1 MADLVKGFLQGS
13 MNKDIDER
21 LLPEGQYRDALNVNV
36 YNQESASTGSV
47 HNSLG
52 NTIIA
57 DVSIVSGQPL
67 ENAKTIGAVTYEAS
81 NLIYWCV
88 ASDKFDGVYEYNS
101 TTGDTVRIVQSNKA
115 TPTTLSKLNFNK
127 EYSITGINYI
137 PGRNGNNYL
146 YWTDNYN
153 QPRRVNINRAKT
165 YTIDDDRLDIDI
177 NVIMYPPLYAPAIYP
192 YIDTDDLQSSN
203 MKEKFITVA
212 YRWKNRDDQYSSLSP
227 FSAVSFAPIE
237 WFYDYGIGNNK
248 SMTNKY
254 NALKIVC
261 ESGDEFV
268 KEIQIVIKD
277 TRSPNAN
284 VVETISKEQLN
295 ILDNK
300 SFTFDFKN
308 NKTYAPLPI
317 DQVTRLFDNVPL
329 LAKAQDIIGN
339 RLSYG
344 NYTQFRDITK
354 CDGND
359 IMIDNTVGFIPE
371 NTASE
376 SSPKSTWRSD
386 RDYEIGIIYGDDY
399 GRTTTVITSQDN
411 SIYIPP
417 VNAITANKLKLQ
429 INNTAPCWA
438 TNFRVVVKQSKLD
451 YYTLFP
457 IVFYADGTYRYILI
471 NSSDIDKVKV
481 GDYIIIKADT
491 AGATLKNK
499 RYKVLEITLKSSGF
513 LGSNSISELS
523 GIYLKIK
530 VDQQSELDP
539 GEITTYHDESTGYY
553 NVGYIQSSGSGLEYG
568 KAPIRTTQYE
578 FAGVLPGIW
587 AIVENPIHYGIGNPL
602 AISLVSNVY
611 LYGGFR
617 QDWRITIE
625 IVSQSEFRYT
635 ADLTAG
641 TSWIYLPISSNQ
653 ISLDAYGLELFKI
666 QFDLSEPLEV
676 GDRWKVCCRNSGHL
690 QGNYFGGVGVPDH
703 STASYFER
711 TYSIPTGAGWFN
723 GSGSSATDK
732 PILTGAVITINII
745 YDENNISQQAGD
757 QVFIS
762 NSNYVN
768 IEEWFVESN
777 AWQSFIHYDGSGQ
790 EIGAEGIT
798 FRRGIDYSSSPVG
811 VNFGGTYIN
820 QGQGLLSNTFNI
832 LTAPVHMLIQSFGIK
847 IQCSLDIQQ
856 VENNIS
862 IETVPIDTNNDIYHE
877 VFQTYEIIDSNHIV
891 MWNFDDYQFENGDT
905 KLTQLTKGKPHYFAV
920 GESVYVE
927 SFNAPM
933 PAGGTWNII
942 AVPDQHSIVI
952 DLGFPGIGLSP
963 GRVKYAGSLEQDQF
977 GSTTPAIIEIN
988 KPQSINSEFNA
999 WCWGNGIE
1007 SDRILDDYNETTKGF
1022 SVRAY
1027 TTFEGYKQVTNE
1039 ASICYSGIYS
1049 ENSSLNRLNE
1059 FNLSS
1064 ANFKHL
1070 EKSFGSI
1077 QKLDARDTDLLV
1089 YQENKISQ
1097 VLYGKNIL
1105 YDSAGGG
1112 QVASIPEVLGTQIAF
1127 PGEYGISKNPESF
1140 DKYGQDRWF
1149 TDTRRGMVLQLTG
1162 DNIIEISRSGMSD
1175 FFRDLMN
1182 NNSTTEKI
1190 GAFDP
1195 HNKMYVLSSTNNEAL
1210 PCLLSI
1216 SRNGFKV
1223 PKNAA
1228 SYVAFSITANCFWTV
1243 SLVDIGFGTY
1253 WITGFTASGFGS
1265 QDIHIQVAQN
1275 LMLINRS
1282 VKLVV
1287 TFCGGQTREF
1297 ILSQAK
1303 GRKGTVVVGVINSN
1317 TEPTT
1322 KL

>member
-57 DVSIVSGQPL
+57 DVSIISGQPL

-88 ASDKFDGVYEYNS
+88 ASDKFDGIYEYNS

-115 TPTTLSKLNFNK
+115 TPTTPSKLNFNK

-153 QPRRVNINRAKT
+153 SPRRVNINRAKT
-165 YTIDDDRLDIDI
+165 YSVDDDRIDIDI
-177 NVIMYPPLYAPAIYP
+177 DVIMYPPLYAPAIYP
-192 YIDTDDLQSSN
+192 YIDTDDLDSSN

-212 YRWKNRDDQYSSLSP
+212 YRWKNRDDQYSALSP
-227 FSAVSFAPIE
+227 FSAVSFAPKE
-237 WFYDYGIGNNK
+237 WFYDYGVGNNK

-261 ESGDEFV
+261 ESGNEFV
-268 KEIQIVIKD
+268 KEIQIIIKD

-295 ILDNK
+295 ILDDK

-329 LAKAQDIIGN
+329 KSKAQDIIGN

-359 IMIDNTVGFIPE
+359 IMISNTVSFIAE

-376 SSPKSTWRSD
+376 ASPKPTWRSD

-417 VNAITANKLKLQ
+417 ANAITANKLKLQ

-438 TNFRVVVKQSKLD
+438 TNFRVVIKQSKLD

-457 IVFYADGTYRYILI
+457 IVFYSNGIYRYILI
-471 NSSDIDKVKV
+471 NKSDIDKVKV
-481 GDYIIIKADT
+481 GDYIIIKTDT
-491 AGATLKNK
+491 GGYTLNNK
-499 RYKVLEITLKSSGF
+499 KYKILEIENKSAGF
-513 LGSNSISELS
+513 ISSSAINEIP
-523 GIYLKIK
+523 GIYIKIK
-530 VDQQSELDP
+530 VDQESELDP
-539 GEITTYHDESTGYY
+539 NELTNYYLLSEGANDGYPP
-553 NVGYIQSSGSGLEYG
+553 IQYWSGLRVE
-568 KAPIRTTQYE
+568 KA
-578 FAGVLPGIW
+578 
-587 AIVENPIHYGIGNPL
+587 IHYGVGNPL
-602 AISLVSNVY
+602 QVSVSNGY
-611 LYGGFR
+611 ASQSGTG
-617 QDWRITIE
+617 WRLTIE
-625 IVSQSEFRYT
+625 ILSQTEFRWT
-635 ADLTAG
+635 ADLTAAS
-641 TSWIYLPISSNQ
+641 SWIWQQITGGDNALISNGITLCW
-653 ISLDAYGLELFKI
+653 ISFNSS
-666 QFDLSEPLEV
+666 QPLTV
-676 GDRWKVCCRNSGHL
+676 GDRWKICIRAYINGT
-690 QGNYFGGVGVPDH
+690 NYFGGPPIQLNELQR
-703 STASYFER
+703 ST
-711 TYSIPTGAGWFN
+711 TGGYSIPTGGWYN
-723 GSGSSATDK
+723 GSGLSSTDK
-732 PILTGAVITINII
+732 PIYTGASIAINII
-745 YDENNISQQAGD
+745 EDSTNISQQAGV
-757 QVFIS
+757 QYFIS
-762 NSNYVN
+762 NADYVN
-768 IEEWFVESN
+768 IEEWFVEDGI
-777 AWQSFIHYDGSGQ
+777 WQNFLQPNEGGVEMHSAGISF
-790 EIGAEGIT
+790 A
-798 FRRGIDYSSSPVG
+798 RGINYETESFDSGPNGYWQTSMTVNHCRISQEGSNYSHDFPVHMIIQG
-811 VNFGGTYIN
+811 YGTTDS
-820 QGQGLLSNTFNI
+820 LSNTSDHVVN
-832 LTAPVHMLIQSFGIK
+832 K
-847 IQCSLDIQQ
+847 IRCTIDIQQ
-856 VENNIS
+856 TENNITL
-862 IETVPIDTNNDIYHE
+862 ETVPLNSDLDIYHE
-877 VFQTYEIIDSNHIV
+877 VLQTYEIIDSNHII
-891 MWNFDDYQFENGDT
+891 MWNFDDYQFENGNT
-905 KLTQLTKGKPHYFAV
+905 KLAQLTKGKPHYFAV

-927 SFNAPM
+927 SFSSPM

-952 DLGFPGIGLSP
+952 DLGFPGNGVSA
-963 GRVKYAGSLEQDQF
+963 GKVKYAGSLEQDQS
-977 GSTTPAIIEIN
+977 GSTPAIIEIN

-1007 SDRILDDYNETTKGF
+1007 SNRILDDYNETTKGF

-1027 TTFEGYKQVTNE
+1027 TTFEGYRQVINE

-1059 FNLSS
+1059 FNLST

-1162 DNIIEISRSGMSD
+1162 DNIIEISRYGMSD

-1195 HNKMYVLSSTNNEAL
+1195 HNKMYVLSSTNNEAIACYL
-1210 PCLLSI
+1210 NI
-1216 SRNGFKV
+1216 SRDGIKI
-1223 PKNAA
+1223 PKDALG
-1228 SYVAFSITANCFWTV
+1228 YVAFTITSNSSWTV
-1243 SLVDIGFGTY
+1243 SIVDMGFGTS
-1253 WITGFTASGFGS
+1253 WVVGFTASGFGS
-1265 QDIHIQVAQN
+1265 QDIHIQVAEN
-1275 LMLINRS
+1275 LSEVNRK
-1282 VKLVV
+1282 VKFIV
-1287 TFCGGQTREF
+1287 TYCGGQTREF
-1297 ILSQAK
+1297 ILGQAK
-1303 GRKGTVVVGVINSN
+1303 GSKGTVIVGVINSN

>member
-36 YNQESASTGSV
+36 YNQESSSSGSV

-57 DVSIVSGQPL
+57 DISIVSGQPL

-101 TTGDTVRIVQSNKA
+101 TTGDTVCIVQSNKA
-115 TPTTLSKLNFNK
+115 TPTTPSKLNFNK

-153 QPRRVNINRAKT
+153 PPRRVNINRAKT
-165 YTIDDDRLDIDI
+165 YDIDDDKIDIDI
-177 NVIMYPPLYAPAIYP
+177 DVIMYPPLYAPAIYP
-192 YIDTDDLQSSN
+192 YIDTDDLDSSN

-212 YRWKNRDDQYSSLSP
+212 YRWKNRDDQYSALSP

-268 KEIQIVIKD
+268 KEIQIIIKD

-359 IMIDNTVGFIPE
+359 IMIDNTVGFIAE
-371 NTASE
+371 NTASP
-376 SSPKSTWRSD
+376 SAPKSTWRSD

-438 TNFRVVVKQSKLD
+438 TNFRVVVKQSKVG

-457 IVFYADGTYRYILI
+457 IIFYSNGVYRYILI
-471 NSSDIDKVKV
+471 NNSDIDKVNV
-481 GDYIIIKADT
+481 GEYIIIKTDT
-491 AGATLKNK
+491 DGYTLKNK
-499 RYKVLEITLKSSGF
+499 KFKVLEIENKPAGF
-513 LGSNSISELS
+513 LGTNTLSEIP

-539 GEITTYHDESTGYY
+539 SEITNYELISEGTNAAGWELIG
-553 NVGYIQSSGSGLEYG
+553 NIIPGSASY
-568 KAPIRTTQYE
+568 A
-578 FAGVLPGIW
+578 
-587 AIVENPIHYGIGNPL
+587 ENPIHYGIGNPYQL
-602 AISLVSNVY
+602 TVVNNHASQSIT
-611 LYGGFR
+611 
-617 QDWRITIE
+617 DWRLTIE
-625 IVSQSEFRYT
+625 ILSQTEFRWT
-635 ADLTAG
+635 ADLYGA
-641 TSWIYLPISSNQ
+641 TSWWWQPITGSDQ
-653 ISLDAYGLELFKI
+653 AIDASGLSICWIK
-666 QFDLSEPLEV
+666 FDNSQPLTV
-676 GDRWKVCCRNSGHL
+676 GDRWKVCIRRSVHL
-690 QGNYFGGVGVPDH
+690 SGNYFGGVGIPP
-703 STASYFER
+703 SYDL
-711 TYSIPTGAGWFN
+711 SSSGGACIPTGNWYN
-723 GSGSSATDK
+723 GSGWSSTDR
-732 PILTGAVITINII
+732 PIYAGASISINVGLDSTN
-745 YDENNISQQAGD
+745 YVQQAGI
-757 QVFIS
+757 QYFTS
-762 NSNYVN
+762 NEYYEN
-768 IEEWFVESN
+768 IEEWFVESG
-777 AWQSFIHYDGSGQ
+777 AWETFKQYDMGGNN
-790 EIGAEGIT
+790 IGAKGIT
-798 FRRGIDYSSSPVG
+798 FRRGINYETESFDTNTWGFYPQTITVSKCRISQEGS
-811 VNFGGTYIN
+811 TYAF
-820 QGQGLLSNTFNI
+820 LF
-832 LTAPVHMLIQSFGIK
+832 PVHMIISGYGSDADVPNK
-847 IQCSLDIQQ
+847 IRCSINIQQ
-856 VENNIS
+856 TENNITL
-862 IETVPIDTNNDIYHE
+862 ETVPTNTDLDIYHE

-891 MWNFDDYQFENGDT
+891 MWNFDDYQFENGNT

-952 DLGFPGIGLSP
+952 DLGFPGNGQSP

-977 GSTTPAIIEIN
+977 GSTPAIIEIN

-1059 FNLSS
+1059 FNLSL

-1070 EKSFGSI
+1070 EKEFGSI

-1112 QVASIPEVLGTQIAF
+1112 QIASIPEVLGTQIAF

-1210 PCLLSI
+1210 PCILSI
-1216 SRNGFKV
+1216 SREALKV

-1228 SYVAFSITANCFWTV
+1228 SYVAFSIVANCFWTV
-1243 SLVDIGFGTY
+1243 SLVDIGSGTY

-1265 QDIHIQVAQN
+1265 QDIHVQVAQN
-1275 LMLINRS
+1275 LTLINRS
-1282 VKLVV
+1282 VKFVV

-1297 ILSQAK
+1297 TLDQAK